1 MTSIRHRLAQW
12 ILPVVLLAGL
22 MGCVSEQPRTEALP
36 FGRVEV
42 SRVPV
47 AVRDGTARFVIRI
60 DPRIPRTALAI
71 ALSVGLE
78 GASLS
83 LVRDGESTPRATGSD
98 RVQLDLLA
106 VLLGACDASATRC
119 EVGFTLMA
127 DVDAE
132 ARFFLEA
139 FGPGVTTDIELQVEG
154 EAPLRAEPRGI

>member
-1 MTSIRHRLAQW
+1 MTSIRHSLAQL
-12 ILPVVLLAGL
+12 IVLLVLAGL
-22 MGCVSEQPRTEALP
+22 TGCVSEQPRTENPP
-36 FGRVEV
+36 FGRVEI
-42 SRVPV
+42 SGVPV
-47 AVRDGTARFVIRI
+47 SLRDGAARFVIRT
-60 DPRIPRTALAI
+60 DARIPRTALAI

-106 VLLGACDASATRC
+106 VLLDACDASATRC

-139 FGPGVTTDIELQVEG
+139 FGPGVTTDIELQLDG
-154 EAPLRAEPRGI
+154 EAAMRAEPRGI